1 MDCGV
6 MAALWDSCAVMAYL
20 CHSGGGY
27 LGVLALSV
35 IPVWNT
41 VV

>member
-6 MAALWDSCAVMAYL
+6 MAELWDYCAVMAYL

-27 LGVLALSV
+27 PGVMCVLKCQKL
-35 IPVWNT
+35 
-41 VV
+41 